1 MKNIKNIAIKI
12 LENSKTSEIVAID
25 IRNKASYA
33 DYIIIA
39 TCRSARHVNA
49 VSKELIIKLKQEG
62 IKCPQPEGKPKCD
75 WTIID
80 AGNVII
86 HLFREEIRLH
96 YNLEKLWDI
105 SLDSLKV
112 I

>member
-1 MKNIKNIAIKI
+1 M
-12 LENSKTSEIVAID
+12 D
-25 IRNKASYA
+25 IRKKSSYA
-33 DYIIIA
+33 DYLIIA

-49 VSKELIIKLKQEG
+49 VADDIIIKLKKQG

-80 AGNVII
+80 AGDVII

-96 YNLEKLWDI
+96 YDLEKLWDI
-105 SLDSLKV
+105 SLNSLKDKT

>member
-1 MKNIKNIAIKI
+1 M
-12 LENSKTSEIVAID
+12 
-25 IRNKASYA
+25 
-33 DYIIIA
+33 IIA
-39 TCRSARHVNA
+39 TCRSTRHVNA
-49 VSKELIIKLKQEG
+49 VSKELIIKLKKEG
-62 IKCPQPEGKPKCD
+62 IKCPQPEGKLKCN
-75 WTIID
+75 WIIID
-80 AGNVII
+80 TGNVII

>member
-1 MKNIKNIAIKI
+1 MQEIVKNILI
-12 LENSKTSEIVAID
+12 NSKASKITSLD
-25 IRNKASYA
+25 IRRKSSYA
-33 DYIIIA
+33 DYLIIA

-49 VSKELIIKLKQEG
+49 VADDVVVKLKKQG
-62 IKCPQPEGKPKCD
+62 IKCPQPEAKPKCD

-80 AGNVII
+80 AGDVIV

-96 YNLEKLWDI
+96 YDLEKLWDI
-105 SLDSLKV
+105 SLNSLKGKA

>member
-1 MKNIKNIAIKI
+1 MNSLIKNLDSAKAEDIKC
-12 LENSKTSEIVAID
+12 ID
-25 IRNKASYA
+25 IKKKSSYA
-33 DYIIIA
+33 NYLIIA
-39 TCRSARHVNA
+39 TCRSAKHASAIAEDLV
-49 VSKELIIKLKQEG
+49 KKLKNKG
-62 IKCPQPEGKPKCD
+62 IFCSEPEGKPKCD

>member
-1 MKNIKNIAIKI
+1 M
-12 LENSKTSEIVAID
+12 D
-25 IRNKASYA
+25 IRKKSSYA
-33 DYIIIA
+33 DYLIIA

-49 VSKELIIKLKQEG
+49 VADDITIKLKKKG

-80 AGNVII
+80 AGDVII

-96 YNLEKLWDI
+96 YDLEKLWDI
-105 SLDSLKV
+105 NLNSLKCKE

>member
-1 MKNIKNIAIKI
+1 M
-12 LENSKTSEIVAID
+12 D
-25 IRNKASYA
+25 IRKKSSCA
-33 DYIIIA
+33 DYLIIA

-49 VSKELIIKLKQEG
+49 VADDITIKLKKKG

-80 AGNVII
+80 AGDVII

-96 YNLEKLWDI
+96 YDLEKLWDI
-105 SLDSLKV
+105 NLNSLKGK
-112 I
+112 II

>member
-1 MKNIKNIAIKI
+1 MQEIIKNILI
-12 LENSKTSEIVAID
+12 NSKASKITSLD
-25 IRNKASYA
+25 IRKKSAYA
-33 DYIIIA
+33 DYLIIA

-49 VSKELIIKLKQEG
+49 VADDVVVKLKKQG

-80 AGNVII
+80 AGDVII

-96 YNLEKLWDI
+96 YDLEKLCDI
-105 SLDSLKV
+105 NLTSLKCKE

>member
-1 MKNIKNIAIKI
+1 MKN
-12 LENSKTSEIVAID
+12 
-25 IRNKASYA
+25 KATYA
-33 DYIIIA
+33 DYMIIA
-39 TCRSARHVNA
+39 TCRSTRHANA
-49 VSKELIIKLKQEG
+49 VAEDLVKKFKKMNIN
-62 IKCPQPEGKPKCD
+62 CPQPEGRPKCD

>member
-1 MKNIKNIAIKI
+1 M
-12 LENSKTSEIVAID
+12 D
-25 IRNKASYA
+25 IRKKSSCA
-33 DYIIIA
+33 DYLIIA

-49 VSKELIIKLKQEG
+49 VADDITIKLKKKG

-80 AGNVII
+80 AGDVII

-96 YNLEKLWDI
+96 YDLEKLWDI
-105 SLDSLKV
+105 NLNSLKEK
-112 I
+112 II